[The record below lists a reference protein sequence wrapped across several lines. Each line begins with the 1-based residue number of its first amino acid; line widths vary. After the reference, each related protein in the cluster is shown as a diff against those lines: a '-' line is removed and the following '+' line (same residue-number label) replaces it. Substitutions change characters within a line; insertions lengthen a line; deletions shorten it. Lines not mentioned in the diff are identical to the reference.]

1 VLPSLAAA
9 QVATASFE
17 WQLPRGFP
25 TPFVP
30 ADNPMSVAK
39 VALGRR
45 LFFETRLSVT
55 GHYSCASCHDPARSY
70 TDGRAHAVGA
80 TGAVMA
86 HSSMALINVAYNL
99 AYGWQHPETSS
110 LEAQMRR
117 PLFNRHPVEIGMAG
131 REREVRTALAAD
143 ATYAQQFAA
152 VFGGAISV
160 ARIID
165 AIAAFER
172 TLIDGHSAFDAY
184 VFEGQ
189 HDALSPAA
197 KRGMALFFSSR
208 IGCAGC
214 HSGFNFS
221 GNWRDRAGPTG
232 KAGFADDGL
241 GVGRVRIPTLRN
253 IALTAP
259 YMHDGRFATL
269 DAVLDHYQ
277 RVGRLPSSTQGGQR
291 DPRLK
296 TFTLKQDERDELTAF
311 LASLTERVAAP
322 QVAILDIGIPDMTG
336 WGQADDKARATA
348 AGFDHHLRNPVDPDD
363 VVRLLQAVFQA
374 QCERPPDHR
383 SARRA
388 AAIRLGSLP

>member
-1 VLPSLAAA
+1 LWSLLLAALPSLVGA
-9 QVATASFE
+9 QVTTASFD
-17 WQLPRGFP
+17 WRLPRGFP

-30 ADNPMSVAK
+30 ADNPMSAAK
-39 VALGRR
+39 VALGQR
-45 LFFETRLSVT
+45 LFFESRLSVT

-70 TDGRAHAVGA
+70 TDGRARAVGA

-86 HSSMALINVAYNL
+86 HGSMALINVAYNL
-99 AYGWQHPETSS
+99 SYGWQHPEISS
-110 LEAQMRR
+110 LEAQMRQ
-117 PLFNRHPVEIGMAG
+117 PLFNRHPIEIGLAG
-131 REREVRTALAAD
+131 RERAVRRALAAD
-143 ATYAQQFAA
+143 ATYPQQFAA
-152 VFGGAISV
+152 AFGGAIST

-184 VFEGQ
+184 VFAGE
-189 HDALSPAA
+189 HAALSPAA

-221 GNWRDRAGPTG
+221 GNWRDRAGATG

-277 RVGRLPSSTQGGQR
+277 RVGRLPSSAHGGQR

-296 TFTLKQDERDELTAF
+296 TFTLTQDERGELTAF
-311 LASLTERVAAP
+311 LGSLTE
-322 QVAILDIGIPDMTG
+322 QVGS
-336 WGQADDKARATA
+336 
-348 AGFDHHLRNPVDPDD
+348 
-363 VVRLLQAVFQA
+363 
-374 QCERPPDHR
+374 PP
-383 SARRA
+383 
-388 AAIRLGSLP
+388 

>member
-1 VLPSLAAA
+1 MLATAQDPTAAA
-9 QVATASFE
+9 SFA

-30 ADNPMSVAK
+30 AGNPMSAAK
-39 VALGRR
+39 VALGQR
-45 LFFETRLSVT
+45 LFFETKLSVT

-70 TDGRAHAVGA
+70 TDGRARAVGA

-86 HSSMALINVAYNL
+86 HGSMALINVAYNL
-99 AYGWQHPETSS
+99 SYGWQHPEISS
-110 LEAQMRR
+110 LEAQMRQ
-117 PLFNRHPVEIGMAG
+117 PLFNRHPIEIGLAG
-131 REREVRTALAAD
+131 RERAVRRALAAD
-143 ATYAQQFAA
+143 ATYPQQFAA
-152 VFGGAISV
+152 AFGGAIST

-184 VFEGQ
+184 VFAGE
-189 HDALSPAA
+189 HAALSPAA

-241 GVGRVRIPTLRN
+241 GVGPVRIPTLRN

-269 DAVLDHYQ
+269 AAVLEHYE
-277 RVGRLPSSTQGGQR
+277 RVGKLPSNAHGGAR

-296 TFTLKQDERDELTAF
+296 AFTLKPGERADLTAF
-311 LASLTERVAAP
+311 LGSLSELSGAP
-322 QVAILDIGIPDMTG
+322 Q
-336 WGQADDKARATA
+336 
-348 AGFDHHLRNPVDPDD
+348 AGH
-363 VVRLLQAVFQA
+363 
-374 QCERPPDHR
+374 
-383 SARRA
+383 
-388 AAIRLGSLP
+388 

>member
-1 VLPSLAAA
+1 MWSLLLAALPSLVGA
-9 QVATASFE
+9 QVTTASFD
-17 WQLPRGFP
+17 WRLPRGFP

-30 ADNPMSVAK
+30 ADNPMSAAK
-39 VALGRR
+39 VALGQR
-45 LFFETRLSVT
+45 LFFESRLSVT

-70 TDGRAHAVGA
+70 TDGRARAVGA

-86 HSSMALINVAYNL
+86 HGSMALINVAYNL
-99 AYGWQHPETSS
+99 SYGWQHPEISS
-110 LEAQMRR
+110 LEAQMRQ
-117 PLFNRHPVEIGMAG
+117 PLFNRHPVEIGLAG
-131 REREVRTALAAD
+131 RERAVRRALAAD
-143 ATYAQQFAA
+143 ATYPQQFAA
-152 VFGGAISV
+152 AFGGAIST
-160 ARIID
+160 ARIIE

-184 VFEGQ
+184 VFAGE
-189 HDALSPAA
+189 HAALSPAA

-221 GNWRDRAGPTG
+221 GNWRDRAGATG

-277 RVGRLPSSTQGGQR
+277 RVGRLPSSAHGGQR

-296 TFTLKQDERDELTAF
+296 TFTLTQDERGELTAF
-311 LASLTERVAAP
+311 LGSLTE
-322 QVAILDIGIPDMTG
+322 QVGS
-336 WGQADDKARATA
+336 
-348 AGFDHHLRNPVDPDD
+348 
-363 VVRLLQAVFQA
+363 
-374 QCERPPDHR
+374 PP
-383 SARRA
+383 
-388 AAIRLGSLP
+388 

>member
-1 VLPSLAAA
+1 LLLAALPA
-9 QVATASFE
+9 LATAQIAGAPFQ

-25 TPFVP
+25 IPFVP
-30 ADNPMSVAK
+30 ADNPMSAAK
-39 VALGRR
+39 VALGQR

-55 GHYSCASCHDPARSY
+55 GNYSCASCHDPARSY
-70 TDGRAHAVGA
+70 TDGRARAVGA

-99 AYGWQHPETSS
+99 SYGWQHPEISS
-110 LEAQMRR
+110 LEAQMRQ
-117 PLFNRHPVEIGMAG
+117 PLFNRHPVEIGLAG
-131 REREVRTALAAD
+131 REREVRAALAAD
-143 ATYAQQFAA
+143 ATYSQQFAA
-152 VFGGAISV
+152 VFGGAISI

-172 TLIDGHSAFDAY
+172 TLIAGHSAFDAY

-189 HDALSPAA
+189 HEALSPVA
-197 KRGMALFFSSR
+197 KRGMALFFSRR

-241 GVGRVRIPTLRN
+241 GAGRARIPTLRN

-269 DAVLDHYQ
+269 DAVLDHYE
-277 RVGRLPSSTQGGQR
+277 RVGKLPSSAQGGRR

-296 TFTLKQDERDELTAF
+296 TFTLQHHEREELTAF
-311 LASLTERVAAP
+311 L
-322 QVAILDIGIPDMTG
+322 
-336 WGQADDKARATA
+336 
-348 AGFDHHLRNPVDPDD
+348 
-363 VVRLLQAVFQA
+363 
-374 QCERPPDHR
+374 
-383 SARRA
+383 
-388 AAIRLGSLP
+388 GSLSEQRGGPP

>member
-1 VLPSLAAA
+1 MWSLLLAALPSLVGA
-9 QVATASFE
+9 QVTTASFD
-17 WQLPRGFP
+17 WRLPRGFP

-30 ADNPMSVAK
+30 ADNPMSAAK
-39 VALGRR
+39 VALGQR
-45 LFFETRLSVT
+45 LFFESRLSVT

-70 TDGRAHAVGA
+70 TDGRARAVGA

-86 HSSMALINVAYNL
+86 HGSMALINVAYNL
-99 AYGWQHPETSS
+99 SYGWQHPEISS
-110 LEAQMRR
+110 LEAQMRQ
-117 PLFNRHPVEIGMAG
+117 PLFNRHPIEIGLAG
-131 REREVRTALAAD
+131 RERAVRRALAAD
-143 ATYAQQFAA
+143 ATYPQQFAA
-152 VFGGAISV
+152 AFGGAIST
-160 ARIID
+160 ARIIE

-184 VFEGQ
+184 VFAGE
-189 HDALSPAA
+189 HAALSPAA

-221 GNWRDRAGPTG
+221 GNWRDRAGATG

-277 RVGRLPSSTQGGQR
+277 RVGRLPSSAHGGQR

-296 TFTLKQDERDELTAF
+296 TFTLTQNEREELTAF
-311 LASLTERVAAP
+311 LGSLTE
-322 QVAILDIGIPDMTG
+322 QVGS
-336 WGQADDKARATA
+336 
-348 AGFDHHLRNPVDPDD
+348 
-363 VVRLLQAVFQA
+363 
-374 QCERPPDHR
+374 PP
-383 SARRA
+383 
-388 AAIRLGSLP
+388 